1 MNDSN
6 LQLESEYLGITEA
19 AEYLRVSASTLRR
32 WEKKGF
38 LVPERT
44 PTGIRRYTKQQ
55 LDSVMQSPQEQVHTN
70 PIQNYAPVSIKT
82 DQTENPAPPAYTQE
96 EHANVQ
102 NEIDTLLTK
111 PEEPALNT
119 GQTYPAYPTYV
130 EDTPQMDKTLH
141 VEKIEDEEPA
151 QIEHFGPHTTNFE
164 QPSQASI
171 MSKQEPQYQSN
182 IEPLSQNDFESMF
195 HLEHTMSVDEDDMT
209 ELEEYDND
217 AAVITPRQMSNSTQT
232 HPVSYSSQNNDREEY
247 DNQSKDKSEKRINPI
262 VLLVGIFATVLVL
275 GVAIWVL
282 LSLGAGTGELL
293 NPVVQ

>member
-6 LQLESEYLGITEA
+6 VQLESEYLGITEA

-70 PIQNYAPVSIKT
+70 PIQNYAPVSIDSEPKSPT
-82 DQTENPAPPAYTQE
+82 PSTEHTQE

-111 PEEPALNT
+111 PEENGLDT
-119 GQTYPAYPTYV
+119 TQAYPVSPTYA
-130 EDTPQMDKTLH
+130 ETPQVDKTLH
-141 VEKIEDEEPA
+141 IEKIEDEEPA

-171 MSKQEPQYQSN
+171 MQAKEPQYQSN
-182 IEPLSQNDFESMF
+182 VEPLSQTDFESMF
-195 HLEHTMSVDEDDMT
+195 HLEHTMSVDDDDMN

-217 AAVITPRQMSNSTQT
+217 AAVITPRQMGNSVQT
-232 HPVSYSSQNNDREEY
+232 HPVSYSSRNNSEEY